1 MPLLSI
7 NNHGEDRSLQAEIKL
22 VEAAYPRVYKYIQ
35 ELEQNSAKAELPRFD
50 DNDEMVEEED

>member
-7 NNHGEDRSLQAEIKL
+7 NNHGEDRSLRAELKM

-35 ELEQNSAKAELPRFD
+35 ELEQNSAKFELPRFD
-50 DNDEMVEEED
+50 DNDEIVKEED